1 MPDDHGSDHQDEP
14 TGTAHAWVVRL
25 ASGDMSERELAELR
39 AWLDA
44 DARHRAA
51 FDEARQIWHAAGDI
65 PDAFAPPA
73 AAAATTTAQRPA
85 RMGSRARVPSA
96 AAAAA
101 VIVAVAA
108 AAMFGDVWTRLR
120 ADHVT
125 AVGEQAEIRLPD
137 GSTARLNT
145 NSAIAVSYADG
156 HRRIDLLRGEAYF
169 DVRSAPDRPF
179 RVRFDAGTATALGT
193 AYAVRNGD
201 RQSAVAV
208 AEGRV
213 AVETDSGQRESIM
226 LQAGERFRHV
236 GGETVVEAVDPDRVA
251 AWRRG
256 RIVIAGE
263 SLSQAVAELDRYR
276 PGEIV
281 VIGDGDTAEPVSGV
295 FALDR
300 IDSAVTALAATRGM
314 TVTRITDRLLI
325 LH

>member
-1 MPDDHGSDHQDEP
+1 MPDDHGSERQGGP
-14 TGTAHAWVVRL
+14 AATAHAWVVRL
-25 ASGDMSERELAELR
+25 ASGDMSERELADLR

-44 DARHRAA
+44 DDRHRAA
-51 FDEARQIWHAAGDI
+51 FEEARQLWHAAGDI
-65 PDAFAPPA
+65 PDAFAPRQRSPEHTA
-73 AAAATTTAQRPA
+73 GRHTNQRRRMARRAAAATAL
-85 RMGSRARVPSA
+85 V
-96 AAAAA
+96 AA
-101 VIVAVAA
+101 VATAAV
-108 AAMFGDVWTRLR
+108 FEDVWTRIR

-125 AVGEQAEIRLPD
+125 AVGEQADITLPD
-137 GSTARLNT
+137 GSTAHLNT
-145 NSAIAVSYADG
+145 NSAIAVAYADG
-156 HRRIDLLRGEAYF
+156 RRRIDLLRGEAFF

-179 RVRFDAGTATALGT
+179 RVEFDAGTATAIGT

-213 AVETDSGQRESIM
+213 AVDPQRGDAGSIV

-236 GGETVVEAVDPDRVA
+236 GGEIVVEAVDPDRVA
-251 AWRRG
+251 NWRRG
-256 RIVIAGE
+256 RVVIEGA
-263 SLSQAVAELDRYR
+263 SLRRAVAKLDRYR
-276 PGEIV
+276 PGKIV
-281 VIGDGDTAEPVSGV
+281 VIGEGATAEPVSGV